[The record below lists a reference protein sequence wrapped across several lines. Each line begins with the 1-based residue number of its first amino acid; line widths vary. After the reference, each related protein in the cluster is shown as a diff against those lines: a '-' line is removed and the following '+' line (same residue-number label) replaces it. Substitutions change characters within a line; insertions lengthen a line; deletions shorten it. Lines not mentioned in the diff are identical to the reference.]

1 MSTDARVACPD
12 PNCKARFVI
21 KRNGTRQFS
30 HAAVTAEPL
39 ATSPQDPPKKP

>member
-21 KRNGTRQFS
+21 KRCGTRQFS
-30 HAAVTAEPL
+30 HATVTAEPL
-39 ATSPQDPPKKP
+39 ATSPQDPSKKP